1 MPEPNIA
8 RRCRSCGASIRDRA
22 YFCPQCGQALTTP
35 KESTASPKSDQAQP
49 STTTVTA
56 PLNDP
61 SQQKTKLDTK
71 PESNQ
76 PAKPDVPV
84 PRPAADLG
92 RSKPAEA
99 RPVSNVLAGAR
110 DKVQRA
116 TGVARNVGGDVVQRG
131 QKLRE
136 ISNVVRDEAAYDPSL
151 RFVLV
156 AAVLFVLFLIIV
168 LLNRFIT

>member
-8 RRCRSCGASIRDRA
+8 RRCKSCGASIRDRA
-22 YFCPQCGQALTTP
+22 YFCPQCGQALTEP
-35 KESTASPKSDQAQP
+35 KSPKPEPANP
-49 STTTVTA
+49 STTSATP
-56 PLNDP
+56 PLNDSAQP
-61 SQQKTKLDTK
+61 KAKLDNKSKLNK
-71 PESNQ
+71 PTPQ
-76 PAKPDVPV
+76 DAPK
-84 PRPAADLG
+84 PRPVAGPAQ
-92 RSKPAEA
+92 SKPVEA

-116 TGVARNVGGDVVQRG
+116 TGVAKHVGEDVVHRG

-136 ISNVVRDEAAYDPSL
+136 ISHVVRDEAAYDPSL